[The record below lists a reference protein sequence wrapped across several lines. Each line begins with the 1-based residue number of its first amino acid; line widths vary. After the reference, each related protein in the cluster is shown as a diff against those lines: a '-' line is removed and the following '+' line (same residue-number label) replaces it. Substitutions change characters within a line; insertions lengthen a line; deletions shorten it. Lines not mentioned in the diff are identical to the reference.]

1 MLSHVAQDRA
11 PEENT
16 FLPPPITPFSPL
28 YLYPSIDQAFISLL
42 EFESKRRRKDFFF
55 RFPFQTE
62 SSVAFQKYFYRDQ

>member
-11 PEENT
+11 PEERGQHIS
-16 FLPPPITPFSPL
+16 PPLPITPFSPL

-55 RFPFQTE
+55 
-62 SSVAFQKYFYRDQ
+62 